1 MRQSQ
6 AIEKLSVAATCITVF
21 KAFVGT
27 GILYQ
32 PYYYWLCGTGTMA
45 IGHAGALALSLYCAS
60 LLFKTADQHGDSF
73 GELAFKAGGPG
84 LKLATEV
91 CIVVAQ
97 TFFCVNYIYFI
108 MSQIGGVINCII
120 KPDDPD
126 NANYDCSEATY
137 VQ

>member
-27 GILYQ
+27 GILNQ

-126 NANYDCSEATY
+126 NVNYDCSEATY